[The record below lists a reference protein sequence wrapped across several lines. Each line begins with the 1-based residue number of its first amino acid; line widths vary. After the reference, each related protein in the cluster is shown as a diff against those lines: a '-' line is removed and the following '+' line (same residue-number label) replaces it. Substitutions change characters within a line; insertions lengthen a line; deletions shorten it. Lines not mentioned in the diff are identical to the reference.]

1 MDDNINTLLKL
12 DWVAII
18 LGIFIIISTVIAIY
32 EIACKFSEIIKKPI
46 GVAKQRKQDHEL
58 LIKTVQDLKELHDK
72 HEEDTKQSIKHD
84 KMIREDLQKL
94 TKMFIDK
101 EIDDMR
107 WEILDFASA
116 LSSGREYNK
125 ESFDHVISIHEKYEN
140 ILQENG
146 LENGRVNASME
157 VVMEIYKEKLKK
169 GF

>member
-46 GVAKQRKQDHEL
+46 GVAKQRKQDHEI

>member
-46 GVAKQRKQDHEL
+46 GVAKQRKQDHEI

-140 ILQENG
+140 ILQKNG

>member
-140 ILQENG
+140 ILQKNG

>member
-116 LSSGREYNK
+116 LSSGRQYNK